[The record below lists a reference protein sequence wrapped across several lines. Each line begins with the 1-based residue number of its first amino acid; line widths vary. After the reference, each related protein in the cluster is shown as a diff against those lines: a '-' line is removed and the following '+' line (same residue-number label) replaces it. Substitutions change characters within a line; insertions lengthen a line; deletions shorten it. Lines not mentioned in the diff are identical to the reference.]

1 MVKAEG
7 QVTLSISELDRL
19 RLEIKELSE
28 QKEELLK
35 HQGEVLVK
43 VTVTEKYSTCD
54 TVYDGRALDGSGRYR
69 DVYRSVLK
77 DYHRVIDETERYI
90 NLEEVE
96 KNIYQD
102 AKSKVITE
110 LGESQRQ
117 VDSLKRDIENLKTT
131 HVRDGAELKK
141 QYQDLVEELTKT
153 KDDEIKALQKKIDE
167 LEGKAV
173 DKTKD
178 DIIRDLTAEI
188 EKLKL
193 KKGFWGFIHS

>member
-1 MVKAEG
+1 
-7 QVTLSISELDRL
+7 
-19 RLEIKELSE
+19 
-28 QKEELLK
+28 LK

-167 LEGKAV
+167 LEGRAV